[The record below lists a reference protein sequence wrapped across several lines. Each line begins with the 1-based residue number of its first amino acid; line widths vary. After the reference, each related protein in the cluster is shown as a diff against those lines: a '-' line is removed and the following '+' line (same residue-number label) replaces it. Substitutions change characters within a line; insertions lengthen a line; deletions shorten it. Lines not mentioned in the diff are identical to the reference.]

1 MTIVGRSQIDHPAL
15 GTAGGSALHASI
27 ETIYTNIG
35 NDLAGRYETAASVAN
50 STLTTFT
57 HNFGV
62 QFSDLKVL
70 LYTGTHPNLVRVS
83 DPAASN
89 WTIAANGGNPKT
101 QIDVT
106 TPPSGGPHTFALM
119 VTHGRGAEK
128 LKDLD
133 DVDFT
138 VAPVDGQLFIYDS
151 GTSKWEP
158 AFLRYTAETA
168 AIASNTITPTTGTT
182 MQRITS
188 GTGDIQMIAGP
199 TAGKVYVLVNE
210 TGSDRTIKNDT
221 GATAANRIYTGSGAD
236 LTLKNQAAV
245 TLIYNSGLSRWVVAG
260 GSGGGGLSP
269 NPQNSNFTAAP
280 GNNYLTDT
288 SGGAITAT
296 LPAGTTG
303 ATIRFVDATESW
315 GTNNLTITPA
325 SGEEIDLLATD
336 ESLICDVV
344 RGWVELSWDGTRWAF
359 SSLAST
365 TVGVATA
372 TTPGIVSTATQ
383 QFGGDKEF
391 IGSIT
396 PTGGIVGKTDG
407 VAVSAGKVGEKIT
420 WNTPPA
426 SVTLTTTES
435 DWTNA
440 TFTLTP
446 GVWLVNYSIQTSAN
460 PPSVAGAVLTSVVRV
475 TDSSN
480 AIVQNSDKQMTA
492 ISPTAASLTI
502 NSIIAGSFIVNISSN
517 TTYKIRIQK
526 SESGGVGIGAV
537 YNQSSARSEFYGVR
551 IA

>member
-15 GTAGGSALHASI
+15 GTAGGSALHAAI

-62 QFSDLKVL
+62 QFADLKVL
-70 LYTGTHPNLVRVS
+70 LYTGTFPNLVRVS
-83 DPAASN
+83 DPVASG
-89 WTIAANGGNPKT
+89 WTIAANGTNPKT

-106 TPPSGGPHTFALM
+106 TPGSGGPHTFALM
-119 VTHGRGAEK
+119 ITHGRGAER

-158 AFLRYTAETA
+158 AYLRYTAETA

-210 TGSDRTIKNDT
+210 TGSDKTLKNDT

-260 GSGGGGLSP
+260 GSGGGGLAPSS
-269 NPQNSNFTAAP
+269 QNANFTAAP

-288 SGGAITAT
+288 SGGPITAT

-303 ATIRFVDATESW
+303 ATIQFVDATESW

-344 RGWVELSWDGTRWAF
+344 RGWVQLSWNGSFWAF

-365 TVGVATA
+365 TVGEASA
-372 TTPGIVSTATQ
+372 SSSGIVTTGTQ
-383 QFGGDKEF
+383 TFAGDKTF
-391 IGSIT
+391 NGSLT
-396 PTGGIVGKTDG
+396 PSGGIVGKTDG
-407 VAVSAGKVGEKIT
+407 VAVAAGKVGEIYT
-420 WNTPPA
+420 TSFTGGA
-426 SVTLTTTES
+426 LTTGVAGRS
-435 DWTNA
+435 AIINLPSA
-440 TFTLTP
+440 
-446 GVWLVNYSIQTSAN
+446 GVWLIFC
-460 PPSVAGAVLTSVVRV
+460 TSVFTGTATTMTQRRSSIG
-475 TDSSN
+475 TSDSLNFTLS
-480 AIVQNSDKQMTA
+480 ATNSYEAGYESFNPSAVVDPGKALSPIFINSSSAPTVYVWSAAVFSGGSLNHYGYITA
-492 ISPTAASLTI
+492 IRVAA
-502 NSIIAGSFIVNISSN
+502 
-517 TTYKIRIQK
+517 
-526 SESGGVGIGAV
+526 
-537 YNQSSARSEFYGVR
+537 
-551 IA
+551 

>member
-15 GTAGGSALHASI
+15 GTAGGSALHAAI

-50 STLTTFT
+50 ATLTTFT

-70 LYTGTHPNLVRVS
+70 LYTGTHPNLTRVS
-83 DPAASN
+83 DPVASN
-89 WTIAANGGNPKT
+89 WTIAANGTNPKT

-158 AFLRYTAETA
+158 AYLRYTAETA
-168 AIASNTITPTTGTT
+168 AISSNTITPTTGTT
-182 MQRITS
+182 MQRITT
-188 GTGDIQMIAGP
+188 GTGDIQMVAGP
-199 TAGKVYVLVNE
+199 TEGKVYILVNE

-236 LTLKNQAAV
+236 LTLKSQAAV
-245 TLIYNSGLSRWVVAG
+245 TIIYNSGLSRWVVAG
-260 GSGGGGLSP
+260 GSGGGGLAP
-269 NPQNSNFTAAP
+269 NPQNSAFTAAP

-288 SGGAITAT
+288 SGGAFTAT

-325 SGEEIDLLATD
+325 SGQIIDMLAAD
-336 ESLICDVV
+336 ESLVCDVV
-344 RGWVELSWDGTRWAF
+344 RGWVELSWNGSRWAF

-365 TVGVATA
+365 TVGEASA
-372 TTPGIVSTATQ
+372 SSPGIVSIGTQ
-383 QFGGDKEF
+383 QFGGNKEF
-391 IGSIT
+391 LGTLTATGGLVKTSGAALVGAGFRGQRIESASSAATLAASSTYKNQDSIILTAGIWLVSGGLTFQYGSASSADTALCAISGYADNTVTDHVTGYNVFAGRGPTSTDTNSFVGIPPLIIRSDGTNLYIGSFTIT
-396 PTGGIVGKTDG
+396 SSQTVYLKGRLTYTGTAPTIIGRI
-407 VAVSAGKVGEKIT
+407 
-420 WNTPPA
+420 
-426 SVTLTTTES
+426 
-435 DWTNA
+435 
-440 TFTLTP
+440 
-446 GVWLVNYSIQTSAN
+446 
-460 PPSVAGAVLTSVVRV
+460 
-475 TDSSN
+475 
-480 AIVQNSDKQMTA
+480 TA
-492 ISPTAASLTI
+492 IAL
-502 NSIIAGSFIVNISSN
+502 
-517 TTYKIRIQK
+517 
-526 SESGGVGIGAV
+526 
-537 YNQSSARSEFYGVR
+537 
-551 IA
+551 

>member
-15 GTAGGSALHASI
+15 GTAGGSALHAAI

-50 STLTTFT
+50 STVTTFT

-62 QFSDLKVL
+62 QFADLKVL
-70 LYTGTHPNLVRVS
+70 LYTGTHPNLTRVS
-83 DPAASN
+83 DPVASG
-89 WTIAANGGNPKT
+89 WTIAANVTNPKT

-106 TPPSGGPHTFALM
+106 TPGSGGPHTFAAM

-138 VAPVDGQLFIYDS
+138 VAPADGQLFIYDS

-188 GTGDIQMIAGP
+188 GTGDIQMVAGP

-210 TGSDRTIKNDT
+210 TGSDKTLKNDT

-269 NPQNSNFTAAP
+269 NAQNTSFTAAP

-344 RGWVELSWDGTRWAF
+344 RGWVELSWNGTFWAF

-372 TTPGIVSTATQ
+372 STSGIVSATTQ
-383 QFGGDKEF
+383 SFGGNKTF
-391 IGSIT
+391 VGSIT
-396 PTGGIVGKTDG
+396 PSGGIVGKTDG
-407 VAVSAGKVGEKIT
+407 VPVSSTFVGESFDVSGT
-420 WNTPPA
+420 TTLVA
-426 SVTLTTTES
+426 SGSFNFVDMVTLT
-435 DWTNA
+435 NA
-440 TFTLTP
+440 VPTAGIWAIYLSYDQVGGTFAGGTP
-446 GVWLVNYSIQTSAN
+446 A
-460 PPSVAGAVLTSVVRV
+460 VALSQFSGNTV
-475 TDSSN
+475 TDHKRNVNLLYNYTGAYSSSYL
-480 AIVQNSDKQMTA
+480 QNVSGA
-492 ISPTAASLTI
+492 PWILPT
-502 NSIIAGSFIVNISSN
+502 NSQKTLYLKSSN
-517 TTYKIRIQK
+517 TGSAASISYRVIGIRI
-526 SESGGVGIGAV
+526 S
-537 YNQSSARSEFYGVR
+537 
-551 IA
+551 

>member
-15 GTAGGSALHASI
+15 GTAGGSALHAAI

>member
-15 GTAGGSALHASI
+15 GTAGGSALHAAI

-70 LYTGTHPNLVRVS
+70 LYTGTHPNLTRVS
-83 DPAASN
+83 DPVASS
-89 WTIAANGGNPKT
+89 WTIAANGTNPKT
-101 QIDVT
+101 EIDVT

-133 DVDFT
+133 DVDFS

-188 GTGDIQMIAGP
+188 GTGDIQMVAGP

-210 TGSDRTIKNDT
+210 TGSDKTLKNDT

-269 NPQNSNFTAAP
+269 NAQNTSFTAAP

-344 RGWVELSWDGTRWAF
+344 RGWVELSWNGSFWAF

-372 TTPGIVSTATQ
+372 TTPGIVSTGAQSFAGLKT
-383 QFGGDKEF
+383 F
-391 IGSIT
+391 I
-396 PTGGIVGKTDG
+396 DG
-407 VAVSAGKVGEKIT
+407 VKCDDDANQSTLNYYRED
-420 WNTPPA
+420 NTSMA
-426 SVTLTTTES
+426 SVTFRGDLGGSNSGTVDIRITRIGRVVTIEIPSFTAVVPTNNSIALVCNTNLPTWARPASSRSISCGVYNTSWQSTTGYCFVGSLGRIEFYRDMPS
-435 DWTNA
+435 NAWTN
-440 TFTLTP
+440 
-446 GVWLVNYSIQTSAN
+446 STSC
-460 PPSVAGAVLTSVVRV
+460 GWYHTQ
-475 TDSSN
+475 
-480 AIVQNSDKQMTA
+480 I
-492 ISPTAASLTI
+492 
-502 NSIIAGSFIVNISSN
+502 
-517 TTYKIRIQK
+517 TYT
-526 SESGGVGIGAV
+526 V
-537 YNQSSARSEFYGVR
+537 
-551 IA
+551 